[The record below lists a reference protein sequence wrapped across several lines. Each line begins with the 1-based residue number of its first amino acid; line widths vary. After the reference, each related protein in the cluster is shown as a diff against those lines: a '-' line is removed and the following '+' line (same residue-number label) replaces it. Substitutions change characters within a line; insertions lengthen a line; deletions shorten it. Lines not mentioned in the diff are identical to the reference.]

1 MELTRNR
8 AMELIHSTAIELYS
22 KMRELEENYR
32 SNPSSVG
39 HQILEITKYSNDM
52 KDVIERMSVF
62 NEFACLDNEGLE
74 TFLGLCRKVAQ
85 KFSLKIEPELPESFT
100 VVELFTVDGDVIYCH
115 DVAGLRDAAEYCKK
129 NPQIKKIVVEKDGKG
144 IRLTF
149 NSAEA
154 AKEFLKSET
163 IKMLESV
170 FSKIS
175 DGVGVLTNETDSK
188 FLKSLGL
195 SFSIISA
202 VIDGR
207 SIYPDWKNKEYS
219 NVSNSVV
226 DVIIDLFGIVD
237 SVASIEL
244 KYTKQGVIFAAEQLA
259 QLNKKI
265 EKYFF
270 NMCLKYF
277 LGVKKK

>member
-52 KDVIERMSVF
+52 KDVIERMNIF

-100 VVELFTVDGDVIYCH
+100 VVEPFTVDGDVIYCH